1 MSPEIGGHAYL
12 DLLFGTEPMSVA
24 FDTNP
29 QSQPFV
35 LSGRPEEI
43 PQSSRLIPLVER
55 YLRASGSVD
64 HRSNHSIAVVISERA
79 RCLCREHGD
88 LIRTALR
95 MAADQ
100 VASTGSRDVVPSP
113 QRSVMQPAQPV
124 RRAAPLRLSWW
135 AGLIQ
140 SNRFAASASMGSR

>member
-1 MSPEIGGHAYL
+1 
-12 DLLFGTEPMSVA
+12 MSVA
-24 FDTNP
+24 FDTTP

-35 LSGRPEEI
+35 LSGHPEEI
-43 PQSSRLIPLVER
+43 QQPSFLVPLVER
-55 YLRASGSVD
+55 YLRASGSVEN
-64 HRSNHSIAVVISERA
+64 RSIHSIAMVISERA
-79 RCLCREHGD
+79 NCLCREHND

-95 MAADQ
+95 MAADH
-100 VASTGSRDVVPSP
+100 VASTGNRDVVPSP

-140 SNRFAASASMGSR
+140 SYRFAASASVGS